1 MTKSFYPKVA
11 GLSPVTLLKK
21 KTPPRIF
28 PREFMSEHPQKPG
41 SALHLLKKHI
51 TPTTSTAK
59 NLLTLQIFW
68 QKMLLV

>member
-28 PREFMSEHPQKPG
+28 PRELMPEHPQKPG

-51 TPTTSTAK
+51 TPTTNTAK
-59 NLLTLQIFW
+59 NLLTLQIF
-68 QKMLLV
+68 